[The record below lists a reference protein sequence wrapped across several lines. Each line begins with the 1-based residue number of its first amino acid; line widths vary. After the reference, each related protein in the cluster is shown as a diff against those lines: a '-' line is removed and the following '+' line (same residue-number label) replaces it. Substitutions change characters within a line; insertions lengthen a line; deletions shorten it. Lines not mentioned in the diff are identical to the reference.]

1 MTTLS
6 QVQLLYQLT
15 PIWLQNGIASNIVG
29 NYLPILS
36 ILNYEVFSALAIT
49 PTQQMGPE
57 GVNMPDDW
65 SFENAFGIFQAA
77 PGGALVRQSIAEY
90 PFANLSVASN
100 ATLRNPIDVSM
111 IMMTP
116 MKEQSAWAMKQ
127 SRMSSL
133 KAVLDARNN
142 LGGTYIVFTPAY
154 IYNNMLLENLVDA
167 STSQSPLP
175 QNTWRWD
182 FHQPLVSL
190 ADLQIAEGN
199 LISKLTAGLPTSG
212 AITAAETAIGIPAS
226 VANSAPGITVP
237 QISASPMA
245 TMNSDMSIVTPFS
258 QGGGNFNPQ
267 LRALLQTAI
276 NNFNNP
282 R

>member
-1 MTTLS
+1 MTTLA

-36 ILNYEVFSALAIT
+36 ILNYEVFSALAIA
-49 PTQQMGPE
+49 PTQQLGSE

-65 SFENAFGIFQAA
+65 SFENAFAIFQPA
-77 PGGALVRQSIAEY
+77 PGGSLVKQSIAEY

-111 IMMTP
+111 MMLTP
-116 MKEQSAWAMKQ
+116 MKEQSSWSMKQ

-133 KAVLDARNN
+133 KAVLDAHNN

-154 IYNNMLLENLVDA
+154 IYNNMLLENVVDA

-182 FHQPLVSL
+182 FKQPLVSL

-212 AITAAETAIGIPAS
+212 AISSALTALGITAS
-226 VANSAPGITVP
+226 VGNIGPGITQP
-237 QISASPMA
+237 TISAAPMV
-245 TMNSDMSIVTPFS
+245 TGIV
-258 QGGGNFNPQ
+258 Q
-267 LRALLQTAI
+267 
-276 NNFNNP
+276 
-282 R
+282 